1 MNKSWPDFRIDGAL
15 RPWSDGLLGQLLEMF
30 PLPNGSGIT
39 PADDTPSPRVLL
51 KPVSHII
58 LEKDQYFLETSVQH
72 HKGIVKVN
80 KRITAEDWYQD
91 VRHIEIGFE
100 DDIQSV
106 FFGDTINEIFF

>member
-1 MNKSWPDFRIDGAL
+1 
-15 RPWSDGLLGQLLEMF
+15 MF
-30 PLPNGSGIT
+30 PLPNDLGLT
-39 PADDTPSPRVLL
+39 PVDDIPSPRVLL
-51 KPVSHII
+51 KPVSYNI
-58 LEKDQYFLETSVQH
+58 LEKEQDFIETSVQH

-106 FFGDTINEIFF
+106 FFGDTINEIFFFKQRLQV